1 MSSTCISGNAS
12 VVASK
17 FWFINLGFCMI
28 NTRTG
33 YIETSFIILAC
44 VYSYISCLFTVMHSD
59 TTLTAQSCRWSVHL
73 MLGSKNI
80 RLGSVF
86 GLPLAVDW
94 VLFPCTHYQEVLKQK
109 VIENFWMSISLTMGW
124 LKWCAYSI

>member
-1 MSSTCISGNAS
+1 MCSTCISGNTS
-12 VVASK
+12 VAALK
-17 FWFINLGFCMI
+17 FWFINLGFHMI

-33 YIETSFIILAC
+33 YTEASFISLAC
-44 VYSYISCLFTVMHSD
+44 VYISCLFTVMYSD
-59 TTLTAQSCRWSVHL
+59 TTLIAQSFRWSVHL

-80 RLGSVF
+80 WLGSVF

-109 VIENFWMSISLTMGW
+109 VTENFWMSISLTMGW
-124 LKWCAYSI
+124 LK